1 MPKGKVD
8 WTLYV
13 VTDKALAGGRSHAA
27 QARAAILGGAT
38 VIQYREKVGN
48 TRQLIEE
55 ASAVRDVC
63 RELGATFIVNDRVD
77 VALAVGADGVHV
89 GQEDMPAIIA
99 RRLIGP
105 DMLLGVT
112 VGNVAQALQAEADG
126 AGYLGTDAVFFTGS
140 KPDAGPP
147 IGVDSLAEICRA
159 TPLPVVGIGGVNAG
173 NVAQVIQA
181 GVAGAA
187 VISAVVSAPDM
198 TVAARKLRE
207 AISRARAVSGLG
219 DRIERIRERGDEGG
233 HAAF

>member
-1 MPKGKVD
+1 MPKRQVD

-13 VTDKALAGGRSHAA
+13 VTDKPLAGGRSHAE

-55 ASAVRDVC
+55 ASAVREVC
-63 RELGATFIVNDRVD
+63 RELGATFIVNDRLD

-105 DMLLGVT
+105 HLLLGVT
-112 VGNVAQALQAEADG
+112 VGNLAQALQAEADD
-126 AGYLGTDAVFFTGS
+126 ADYLGTDAIFVTGS

-147 IGVDSLAEICRA
+147 IGVDALAKICRA
-159 TPLPVVGIGGVNAG
+159 TLLPVVGIGGINAS

-181 GVAGAA
+181 GAAGAA

-198 TVAARKLRE
+198 SAAARRLRE
-207 AISRARAVSGLG
+207 AI
-219 DRIERIRERGDEGG
+219 RITRRMEG
-233 HAAF
+233 

>member
-1 MPKGKVD
+1 MPKRTVD

-13 VTDKALAGGRSHAA
+13 VTDKAIAGGRSHAE

-38 VIQYREKVGN
+38 VIQYREKLGN
-48 TRQLIEE
+48 TRQLIAE

-112 VGNVAQALQAEADG
+112 VGNAAQARQAEADG
-126 AGYLGTDAVFFTGS
+126 ADYLGTDAVFFTGS

-147 IGVDSLAEICRA
+147 IGVDALAEICRA
-159 TPLPVVGIGGVNAG
+159 VRIPVVGIGGINVG

-181 GVAGAA
+181 GAAGAA
-187 VISAVVSAPDM
+187 VISAVVSAPD
-198 TVAARKLRE
+198 VSAAARRLRE
-207 AISRARAVSGLG
+207 AVSIAK
-219 DRIERIRERGDEGG
+219 RIEG
-233 HAAF
+233 

>member
-1 MPKGKVD
+1 MAKRTVD

-27 QARAAILGGAT
+27 QAQAAILGGAT
-38 VIQYREKVGN
+38 VIQYREKLGN
-48 TRQLIEE
+48 TRQLIDE

-63 RELGATFIVNDRVD
+63 RELGTTFIVNDRVD

-89 GQEDMPAIIA
+89 GQEDMPAISA

-112 VGNVAQALQAEADG
+112 VGNAAQARQAQADG
-126 AGYLGTDAVFFTGS
+126 ADYLGTDPVFFTGS

-147 IGVDSLAEICRA
+147 IGVDALAEICRA
-159 TPLPVVGIGGVNAG
+159 VRIPVVGIGGINAG
-173 NVAQVIQA
+173 NVAQVMQA
-181 GVAGAA
+181 GAAGAA

-198 TVAARKLRE
+198 NAAARRLRE
-207 AISRARAVSGLG
+207 AIRLAKRM
-219 DRIERIRERGDEGG
+219 DK
-233 HAAF
+233 

>member
-1 MPKGKVD
+1 MPKRTVD

-13 VTDKALAGGRSHAA
+13 VTDKALAGGRSHAE

-48 TRQLIEE
+48 TRQLIAE

-63 RELGATFIVNDRVD
+63 RDLGATFIVNDRLD

-89 GQEDMPAIIA
+89 GQEDMPAISA

-105 DMLLGVT
+105 HLLLGVT
-112 VGNVAQALQAEADG
+112 VGNAAQARQAEADG
-126 AGYLGTDAVFFTGS
+126 ADYLGTDPVFFTGS

-147 IGVDSLAEICRA
+147 IGVYALAEICRA
-159 TPLPVVGIGGVNAG
+159 VHIPVVGIGGINVG
-173 NVAQVIQA
+173 NVAQVMQA
-181 GVAGAA
+181 GAAGAA

-198 TVAARKLRE
+198 SAAARRLRE
-207 AISRARAVSGLG
+207 AIRLAKRM
-219 DRIERIRERGDEGG
+219 DK
-233 HAAF
+233 

>member
-1 MPKGKVD
+1 MPKGKLD

-13 VTDKALAGGRSHAA
+13 VTDKALAGGRSHAE

-48 TRQLIEE
+48 TRQLIAE
-55 ASAVRDVC
+55 ALAVRDVC

-105 DMLLGVT
+105 HRLLGVT

-126 AGYLGTDAVFFTGS
+126 ADYLGTDAIFPTGS

-147 IGVDSLAEICRA
+147 IGVDALAEICHA
-159 TPLPVVGIGGVNAG
+159 TSLPVVGIGGINVG

-207 AISRARAVSGLG
+207 AIEQARGLSA
-219 DRIERIRERGDEGG
+219 D
-233 HAAF
+233 

>member
-1 MPKGKVD
+1 
-8 WTLYV
+8 
-13 VTDKALAGGRSHAA
+13 
-27 QARAAILGGAT
+27 
-38 VIQYREKVGN
+38 
-48 TRQLIEE
+48 
-55 ASAVRDVC
+55 
-63 RELGATFIVNDRVD
+63 
-77 VALAVGADGVHV
+77 
-89 GQEDMPAIIA
+89 MPAIIA

>member
-1 MPKGKVD
+1 MPKSKVD

-13 VTDKALAGGRSHAA
+13 VTDKALAGGRSHAE

-38 VIQYREKVGN
+38 VIQYREKLGN
-48 TRQLIEE
+48 TRQLIAE

-63 RELGATFIVNDRVD
+63 RELSATFIVNDRVD
-77 VALAVGADGVHV
+77 VALAVAADGVHV

-126 AGYLGTDAVFFTGS
+126 ADYLGTDAIFFTGS

-147 IGVDSLAEICRA
+147 IGVDALAEICRA
-159 TPLPVVGIGGVNAG
+159 VRIPVVGIGGIKVD

-181 GVAGAA
+181 GAAGAA

-198 TVAARKLRE
+198 SAAARRLRE
-207 AISRARAVSGLG
+207 AIRRAR
-219 DRIERIRERGDEGG
+219 E
-233 HAAF
+233 